1 MPDSCP
7 PEFTALANRL
17 ADAAGA
23 VVRRYFRTAVAAEEK
38 DDETPVT
45 VADREAETAMRSLI
59 AETFP
64 GHGIVGE
71 EHGHSNADA
80 EFTWVLDPIDGTKS
94 FLTGKPIFGTL
105 IGLARHGRPI
115 LGVIDQAILGERW
128 LGAAG
133 RPTTFNGA
141 AARTRSCARLDSA
154 ILATTGPDDLRG
166 QSAVGFERLHGRVKR
181 TLYGGDCYNYA
192 LLASGF
198 IDVVAEAGLKAHDFC
213 ALAPVVEGAGGM
225 MTDWSG
231 RPLTIQS
238 DGAVLAAGDPA
249 LVEAALDALSIGVPE
264 DDMPEGGVPE
274 GDVMEGA

>member
-7 PEFTALANRL
+7 PEFIAFADRL

-23 VVRRYFRTAVAAEEK
+23 VVRTYFRTAVAAEEK

-45 VADREAETAMRSLI
+45 IADREAETAMRTLI
-59 AETFP
+59 ADAYP
-64 GHGIVGE
+64 DHGIVGE
-71 EHGHSNADA
+71 EHGHSNAGA

-94 FLTGKPIFGTL
+94 FLTGKPIFGIL

-115 LGVIDQAILGERW
+115 LGVIDQPVLGERW

-133 RPTTFNGA
+133 TPTTLNGA
-141 AARTRSCARLDSA
+141 PARTRSCARLDSA
-154 ILATTGPDDLRG
+154 ILATTGPDDLQG
-166 QSAVGFERLHGRVKR
+166 QSAVGFGRLHGRVKR

-198 IDVVAEAGLKAHDFC
+198 IDLVAESGLKAHDFC
-213 ALAPVVEGAGGM
+213 ALAPVVEGAGGR

-231 RPLTIQS
+231 NPLTIAS
-238 DGAVLAAGDPA
+238 DGDVLAVGDPA
-249 LVEAALDALSIGVPE
+249 LVDAALDALSVGLV
-264 DDMPEGGVPE
+264 
-274 GDVMEGA
+274 ARA